1 MCKPGGV
8 IVYSTCTFSP
18 EENEEVIA
26 WALKEYETQ
35 NLHLLPSH
43 PIIGDAGLEGCG
55 LTHDECL
62 LVQRFSPSTDVLKL
76 RDTKSTPSKLK
87 DAKSTPSSRLKHSRF
102 DGPGGFFIAKL
113 KKGNCIVIYL
123 L

>member
-1 MCKPGGV
+1 MCKPGGI

-76 RDTKSTPSKLK
+76 RDTKSTPS
-87 DAKSTPSSRLKHSRF
+87 SRRKHSRF

-113 KKGNCIVIYL
+113 KKGTAL
-123 L
+123 